1 MWDFLKK
8 IETGNFGLNTE
19 NLLKSLAVFRVEI
32 EKASDK
38 ITAEAKG
45 NAGKNGIGGNLIFL

>member
-45 NAGKNGIGGNLIFL
+45 NAGKNGIA